1 MPGKRLSRIDLE
13 WELEGAITKG
23 GNKEM
28 GGVRQNTAN
37 HGLREDTR
45 ERDRWKT

>member
-1 MPGKRLSRIDLE
+1 MPGNRLPRIDLE

-23 GNKEM
+23 HKEM

-45 ERDRWKT
+45 ERDRWET